1 MDTASYAS
9 VSDVESLFRPL
20 DANEQD
26 KANALIPVVE
36 DSLRQEAMNRG
47 KDLDKLVDSGR
58 ILPGVL
64 RSVIVDVVARAL
76 MTSTTQE
83 PMTQFSE
90 STLGYAQSGTFLV
103 PGGGLFIKK
112 SELAR
117 LGLTKQRIQLLDLYG
132 LESRND

>member
-9 VSDVESLFRPL
+9 VSDVEALFRPL

-47 KDLDKLVDSGR
+47 KDLDKLVESGR

-64 RSVIVDVVARAL
+64 RSVIVDVVARAW

-90 STLGYAQSGTFLV
+90 SALGYAQSGTFLV

-117 LGLTKQRIQLLDLYG
+117 LGLTKARIRLVDLYG
-132 LESRND
+132 VDK